1 MRWRLILPGLA
12 LCAGAPAGACEEGP
26 LKIFYGAG
34 SARLSAEES
43 GQVEDMAFMAGRYGF
58 VRLSGHTDTAGPAEA
73 NLRLSRRR
81 VDAVR
86 DVLIAA
92 GLPPR
97 RILAESFGES
107 RSITALDDGRS
118 APRHRYVLIEILT
131 PEEAAKGRGGK
142 AKTSCN
148 G

>member
-1 MRWRLILPGLA
+1 MIGRWILPCLA
-12 LCAGAPAGACEEGP
+12 LCAVTPAGACEEGP
-26 LKIFYGAG
+26 LKIFYAAG
-34 SARLSAEES
+34 SARLSAKDV
-43 GQVEDMAFMAGRYGF
+43 GDVENMAFIAGRYGF
-58 VRLSGHTDTAGPAEA
+58 VRLTAHTDTAGPAEA
-73 NLRLSRRR
+73 NLRLARRR
-81 VDAVR
+81 VAGVR
-86 DVLIAA
+86 GALVAA
-92 GLPPR
+92 GIAPR

-118 APRHRYVLIEILT
+118 AREHRYVLIEILT